1 MDKHEFL
8 YENQTYELRGV
19 LFSIHNELSRFA
31 KEKQYC
37 DKAEE
42 KFILKKWSYFRE
54 KSIGDIKDR
63 PDFILWDLIIA
74 DFKAKP
80 FLQKEDFEQMQR
92 YLHQTGLKLDII
104 VNFRT
109 KYLKPQRI
117 LNINHLR
124 LSVKSDQSADR
135 NKKSVI

>member
-19 LFSIHNELSRFA
+19 LFSIHNELGRFA

-42 KFILKKWSYFRE
+42 KFILKKWQYLRE

-63 PDFILWDLIIA
+63 PDLILWDLIVVE
-74 DFKAKP
+74 FKAKP

-92 YLHQTGLKLDII
+92 YLNQTNLKLGIL
-104 VNFRT
+104 VNFRA

-117 LNINHLR
+117 LNINYLQ
-124 LSVKSDQSADR
+124 LSVKSDQSVDR
-135 NKKSVI
+135 NN